1 MSPRP
6 DFKRVFRLPLFRRT
20 AAAVEEEF
28 EFHLDMR
35 AGELIARGW
44 EPESARAEARRQFGD
59 VTDAETYCRR
69 TDERREKRIMRTDF
83 WTELAQDVSYSLRSL
98 RKAPG
103 FALVAILTLALGI
116 GANTAI
122 FSVVRG
128 ILLRP
133 LPFADPARVV
143 MVASSVEGG
152 KPFPYASPANIED
165 WRTMNRSF
173 ASFAAYSGHSAVIT
187 GSGDPQNLR
196 GYDVSAGF
204 FDMLG
209 VAPVQGRLVF
219 SPEEAAFGGTKA
231 VLVRESLWR
240 TRFGADPGLVGKT
253 LTLDNENYRVAGVVP
268 DVSAWPA
275 TALIWFPYAYDPAKL
290 STSRGAVYIST
301 VARLKPGMTLD
312 AAANDMDALSQ
323 RLERDYPDYNKGLHA
338 KVIPLQEF
346 VTGSIRLPLLI
357 LLGGVAFVLLI
368 ACANVANLLL
378 VRGVARE
385 GELAVRT
392 ALGAGRGRLIRQLV
406 TESMVLALAG
416 GAAGLLMAIIG
427 TKLLVA
433 AAPHSIPRLGEI
445 HVDGLVLT
453 FTLVIA
459 TVTGALFGLVPAFR
473 MVKPDIAKTLR
484 EGGRSGGQR
493 GRGHTARRALVV
505 AEVALSVMLLAG
517 AGLLIRSFDALMAVD
532 PGFRTE
538 KSISFAVSLPNA
550 KYAKPEQQAAFM
562 TAMMERMHALSGVQ
576 TAGAGFGMPLTNFG
590 FGFTFKISGRPP
602 VKPSEEPD
610 AQVRVATPDYFP
622 TMGIRIVRGRGFT
635 DADRAGAA
643 KVLLLTEA
651 GVKKFFPNE
660 DPIGKHVTFGMGG
673 PNGPLEGDIVGV
685 VADVKGASLA
695 NAMRPQFWAVYDQW
709 PMSNMNVILHTTRD
723 PQAVVADARAAIKQL
738 DPGLA
743 VDQVK
748 TLDAVLAE
756 SVAEPRFYM
765 VLLTAFA
772 VVAIALSAIG
782 IYGVIAYLVGQ
793 RAREL
798 GIRIALGA
806 SPTRVVRMVVREG
819 VAMVA
824 VGIGVG
830 LGGALALTQLMGALL
845 FSVKS
850 TDPVTYVTVAV
861 LLASVALVASFV
873 PALRAAQ
880 VDPALAMRAD

>member
-1 MSPRP
+1 VSPRR

-20 AAAVEEEF
+20 AAAVQEEF

-35 AGELIARGW
+35 AGELISRGW
-44 EPESARAEARRQFGD
+44 DPDAARAEARRQFGN
-59 VTDAETYCRR
+59 VTDAETFCRR
-69 TDERREKRIMRTDF
+69 TDERREKRIMRSDF
-83 WTELAQDVSYSLRSL
+83 WTELGQDVMYSLRCL
-98 RKAPG
+98 RSAPG

-133 LPFADPARVV
+133 LPFADPSRVV
-143 MVASSVEGG
+143 MVLSSVDGS

-165 WRTMNRSF
+165 WRTMNHSF
-173 ASFAAYSGHSAVIT
+173 ASFAAYNGHSAVIT
-187 GSGDPQNLR
+187 GTGDPQNLR
-196 GYDVSAGF
+196 GYDISAGF
-204 FDMLG
+204 FDLLG
-209 VAPVQGRLVF
+209 VAPLQGRLVF
-219 SPEEAAFGGTKA
+219 SPEEAVFGGTKA

-240 TRFGADPGLVGKT
+240 TRFGADAALVGKT
-253 LTLDNENYRVAGVVP
+253 ITLDNENYRVAGVVP
-268 DVSAWPA
+268 EASAWPA
-275 TALIWFPYAYDPAKL
+275 TSLIWFPLAFNPAKFA
-290 STSRGAVYIST
+290 TSRGAVYVTTI
-301 VARLKPGMTLD
+301 ARLKPGVTLES
-312 AAANDMDALSQ
+312 AALDMDALSQ
-323 RLERDYPDYNKGLHA
+323 RLEHDYPDYNKGLRA

-346 VTGSIRLPLLI
+346 VTGSIKRPLLI

-378 VRGVARE
+378 VRGVSRE

-406 TESMVLALAG
+406 TESMVLAFAG
-416 GAAGLLMAIIG
+416 GAAGLLLAIIG

-433 AAPHSIPRLGEI
+433 AAPNSIPRLAEI
-445 HVDGLVLT
+445 HVDGLVLS
-453 FTLVIA
+453 FTLVVA
-459 TVTGALFGLVPAFR
+459 AVTGASFGLVPAFR
-473 MVKPDIAKTLR
+473 LVKPDIAKTLR

-493 GRGHTARRALVV
+493 GRGHAARRALVV

-550 KYAKPEQQAAFM
+550 KYPKPELQAAFM
-562 TAMMERMHALSGVQ
+562 TALMERMRALPGVQ
-576 TAGAGFGMPLTNFG
+576 SAGAGFGMPLTNFG
-590 FGFTFKISGRPP
+590 FGFTFKIAGRPP
-602 VKPSEEPD
+602 VNSADQPS

-651 GVKKFFPNE
+651 GVKTFFPNE

-695 NAMRPQFWAVYDQW
+695 NAMRPQFWATYDQW
-709 PMSNMNVILHTTRD
+709 PMSNMSVILHTTRD
-723 PQAVVADARAAIKQL
+723 PRSVVADARAVIKQL
-738 DPGLA
+738 DPSLA
-743 VDQVK
+743 IDQIK

-765 VLLTAFA
+765 ILLTAFA
-772 VVAIALSAIG
+772 AVAIALSAIG
-782 IYGVIAYLVGQ
+782 IYGVVAYLVGQ
-793 RAREL
+793 RSREL
-798 GIRIALGA
+798 GIRMALGA
-806 SPTRVVRMVVREG
+806 SPASVVQMVVREG

-824 VGIGVG
+824 VGVGVG
-830 LGGALALTQLMGALL
+830 LAGALALTQLMGALL
-845 FSVKS
+845 FGVRA
-850 TDPVTYVTVAV
+850 TDPLTYAAVT
-861 LLASVALVASFV
+861 LLLGVVALVAASV
-873 PALRAAQ
+873 PASRAAR